1 MLKGWKNPICLLL
14 NVHGIKD
21 VTQTDTHTSE
31 PLVPQPTD
39 PLIEIAIEIS
49 ENIQAPGTGQI
60 PGEVMTVSSK
70 THILILF
77 VARKNCLSSGKSI
90 IVPIRMRKVTY
101 YHTVH
106 NL

>member
-1 MLKGWKNPICLLL
+1 MNPICLLL

-21 VTQTDTHTSE
+21 VMQTDLHTSE
-31 PLVPQPTD
+31 PLEPRTD
-39 PLIEIAIEIS
+39 SATEIS
-49 ENIQAPGTGQI
+49 ENIQAPGIGQI
-60 PGEVMTVSSK
+60 PGEVMIVSSK
-70 THILILF
+70 AHILILF

-90 IVPIRMRKVTY
+90 IVPICMRKVIY

>member
-1 MLKGWKNPICLLL
+1 M
-14 NVHGIKD
+14 NVYGIKD
-21 VTQTDTHTSE
+21 AMQTDSHTSE

-39 PLIEIAIEIS
+39 PQIETATEIS
-49 ENIQAPGTGQI
+49 ETIQAPGIGQI
-60 PGEVMTVSSK
+60 PGEVITVSSK

-90 IVPIRMRKVTY
+90 IVPICMRKVTY